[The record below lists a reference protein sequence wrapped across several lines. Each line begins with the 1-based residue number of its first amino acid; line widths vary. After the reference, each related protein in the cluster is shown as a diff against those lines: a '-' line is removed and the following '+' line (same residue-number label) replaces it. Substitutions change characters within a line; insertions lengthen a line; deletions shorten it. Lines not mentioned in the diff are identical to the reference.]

1 MDNLWRMGRHE
12 VSRGNSTESSVA
24 KHWQH
29 SARATLVWL
38 ILLFLAPHAF
48 SQAISLASF
57 TQERGLSSLQDNCLV
72 QDRRGFVY
80 VCTENGLFRFD
91 GHVFQRIGAAEG
103 LQGSFIAA
111 LHEDASGRLWVGTR
125 TGLYVGDGMQFTH
138 VAAGTSPLQVDPGA
152 MLADL
157 DGRLYVVSQHRLWV
171 VESTAA
177 EWHLH
182 PRFDASALTK
192 TPALGDITSVF
203 SDGHSLWFGCDK
215 SLCQLT
221 GEQLRIWNERQGIPA
236 DTWTS
241 YLHARDGTLWVR
253 SPRYIRTL
261 SLGGQSFVNH
271 DLSGARVV
279 TAYLDMI
286 EDDHGRLL
294 TRANNGLARWDGK
307 TWRIFDARNGL
318 PDIGIDALLY
328 DRNHV
333 LWIGTY
339 GRGVLQW
346 RGYDRMES
354 WQTAQGLD
362 SSPTWAIARATD
374 GTLWIGNEL
383 GGSVLAPGSSRPAP
397 WPLKPPPL
405 AQETVALHAL
415 PDGDMLVAHYSGELL
430 RYRAHSGATEEAGH
444 SPAYIHDMEVDSQ
457 GRVWLCTERGIYL
470 YDGHTL
476 QRAGGNVV
484 PDTIFTDAREDA
496 QGRLWFSGD
505 AGLFRL
511 DRSQWTRIH
520 VTGPP
525 SDQGFTHI
533 EILPDGNLYLAG
545 NFNGLWHGRVTS
557 ADTLALQHVAN
568 DLLDNI
574 RIYFIRQDRRGWL
587 WIGGTDGVE
596 FFDGQ
601 DWRHLT
607 EDDGL
612 IWDDIGEGAYFEDN
626 DGSIWIGTTNGIT
639 HVLDPTSLTEPDPLT
654 AIITQVNLGDKPQQP
669 ATTYRFD
676 DALDQPL
683 TLHLATMGAP
693 TRVTLQYRYRLLGLE
708 HNWVTSDRSQVDYPP
723 LPPGDFVF
731 EVAAYNP
738 DSRQL
743 SPVIQ
748 LPIHIVPP
756 WWQRTPAVLLAV
768 LLLIL
773 GIALIWELRTRSLRY
788 RARTLERLVAQRTH
802 ELEIDKQAL
811 EETRAALWYQ
821 ANHDALTGLPNR
833 SRVLE
838 ILAQAMTHA
847 REHHQPL
854 AIALIDLDH
863 FKHINDCYGHLAGD
877 AVLIEASKRLR
888 DTLPPDAT
896 LGRYGGEE
904 LLAVV
909 PDASPDNNT
918 PFETL
923 CRCIAQHPFAVDG
936 ARIELTCS
944 IGVTWLQPHDRDG
957 FDPIRRADV
966 ALYMAKT
973 SGRNQVVVAGGDYPS
988 A

>member
-1 MDNLWRMGRHE
+1 M
-12 VSRGNSTESSVA
+12 
-24 KHWQH
+24 
-29 SARATLVWL
+29 LVWL
-38 ILLFLAPHAF
+38 ILLLLAPHAF

-57 TQERGLSSLQDNCLV
+57 TQERGLSSLEDNCLL
-72 QDRRGFVY
+72 QDHRGFVY

-91 GHVFQRIGAAEG
+91 GHAFQRIGAAEG

-125 TGLYVGDGMQFTH
+125 TGLYVGEGMQFTH
-138 VAAGTSPLQVDPGA
+138 VAAGARPLQVDPGA

-157 DGRLYVVSQHRLWV
+157 DGRLYAVSQHRLWV
-171 VESTAA
+171 VESTATG
-177 EWHLH
+177 WHLY
-182 PRFDASALTK
+182 PRFEAPALNK
-192 TPALGDITSVF
+192 TPALSDITSVF

-215 SLCQLT
+215 SLCQLV
-221 GEQLRIWNERQGIPA
+221 GEQLRIWNEQLGIPA

-241 YLHARDGTLWVR
+241 YLRARDGTLWAR
-253 SPRYIRTL
+253 SPRYIRAL
-261 SLGGQSFVNH
+261 AVGRQSFVNH
-271 DLSGARVV
+271 DLPGARVV

-307 TWRIFDARNGL
+307 TWLIFDARNGL

-362 SSPTWAIARATD
+362 SNPTWAIARATD
-374 GTLWIGNEL
+374 GTLWIGDEL
-383 GGSVLAPGSSRPAP
+383 GGSVLASDSSRPTP

-415 PDGDMLVAHYSGELL
+415 PDGDMLVAYYSGELL
-430 RYRAHSGATEEAGH
+430 RYRAHSGVTEEVGH
-444 SPAYIHDMEVDSQ
+444 SPAYVHDMEVDSQ

-476 QRAGGNVV
+476 QRAGGDVV
-484 PDTIFTDAREDA
+484 PDTMFTDAREDA

-511 DRSQWTRIH
+511 DRGQWTRIH
-520 VTGPP
+520 AAGPP

-545 NFNGLWHGRVTS
+545 NFDGLWHGHVTD
-557 ADTLALQHVAN
+557 ADVINVQHIAN
-568 DLLDNI
+568 DLLDNT

-596 FFDGQ
+596 IFDSQ
-601 DWRHLT
+601 HWQHVT

-654 AIITQVNLGDKPQQP
+654 AIITQVSLGDKPQQP
-669 ATTYRFD
+669 APAYRFD
-676 DALDQPL
+676 NALDQPL
-683 TLHLATMGAP
+683 TLHLATIGAP

-708 HNWVTSDRSQVDYPP
+708 HNWVTSDRSQIDYPP

-738 DSRQL
+738 DSRKL

-756 WWQRTPAVLLAV
+756 WWQRAPAVLLAV

-773 GIALIWELRTRSLRY
+773 GIALIWQLRTRNLRH

-811 EETRAALWYQ
+811 EETRAALWHQ

-838 ILAQAMTHA
+838 KLTQAMTYA

-888 DTLPPDAT
+888 DTLSPDAT

-904 LLAVV
+904 LLAVI
-909 PDASPDNNT
+909 PDAIPASHT
-918 PFETL
+918 PFEAL
-923 CRCIAQHPFAVDG
+923 CQCIAQHPFGSDG
-936 ARIELTCS
+936 ARVELTCS
-944 IGVTWLQPHDRDG
+944 VGVAWLEPQDRDG
-957 FDPIRRADV
+957 FELIRRADV

-973 SGRNQVVVAGGDYPS
+973 SGRNRVVVAGVDSPP